1 MKKAPLTAASLRLIL
16 SIFLLVIIALGVFL
30 FSFAYSKLKETA
42 VDVSHSVAD
51 ANSSRDNLQNLQRLK
66 QDLAAQQ
73 DIVMRTQNIVAESRS
88 YEYQNQII
96 NDLNDYAARA
106 GLSITTIDFSSAGGG
121 TGATATPGT
130 TTPTTPSTTINGVK
144 STFVSITLKNPVD
157 YTALLRFLKSIE
169 QNLTKM
175 QIANIGLSKSEN
187 SSSVS
192 SNVLNIEVYIK

>member
-1 MKKAPLTAASLRLIL
+1 MKKFVITATSLRLVL
-16 SIFLLVIIALGVFL
+16 SISLFVVAGLGVAL
-30 FSFAYSKLKETA
+30 FSLAYSSLKNVA

-51 ANSSRDNLQNLQRLK
+51 ANASRDNLQNLQKLK
-66 QDLAAQQ
+66 RDLASKEEVVKRAES
-73 DIVMRTQNIVAESRS
+73 IVAESRS

-106 GLSITTIDFSSAGGG
+106 GLNITTIDFTNSQDGS
-121 TGATATPGT
+121 TTPATPGV
-130 TTPTTPSTTINGVK
+130 TPAAPSTTINGVK

-157 YTALLRFLKSIE
+157 YASVLRFLKSIE

-175 QIANIGLSKSEN
+175 QVANVGLSKDQD
-187 SSSVS
+187 SSGIS